1 MLNKQQL
8 KYLRSLAHDRKAV
21 IWVGQHGLSKSVL
34 EELNSALAHH
44 ELIKIKLHVG
54 DRIERERICDDIC
67 VKASAELIQKIGN
80 TVTVYRRNTEAPV
93 IQLPATTREK

>member
-1 MLNKQQL
+1 MLNKQKL

-21 IWVGQHGLSKSVL
+21 IWVGQHGLSDSVL
-34 EELNSALAHH
+34 EEINSALAHH
-44 ELIKIKLHVG
+44 ELIKIKLRVG

-67 VKASAELIQKIGN
+67 VKASADLIQKIGN
-80 TVTVYRRNTEAPV
+80 TVTVYRRNTEVPV